1 MKKVIVGLAAAGAVV
16 ALRPVLKRR
25 MVQKMRDHC
34 EQMMAPFQGRG
45 ETMDPEAMAHKVR
58 GHCEQMATQHAARG
72 EPVGPT

>member
-34 EQMMAPFQGRG
+34 GQMMAQFQGRG
-45 ETMDPEAMAHKVR
+45 EAMDRETMAHKMR
-58 GHCEQMATQHAARG
+58 EHCEQLAAQHAAG
-72 EPVGPT
+72 GKPVGTT